1 MQSYQIDYING
12 ESFDI
17 HISPRLTI
25 KSLLGKITQKIGI
38 HSRFQILLHT
48 SHANPLTNNL
58 FLSQFNNNTFTLII
72 KTHLVIQSN
81 RKYDYKIVTRC
92 PKPVIPSIKKTQLV
106 GFINQ
111 NQPVKIIQINQNGFA
126 QLHESEYKRVCD
138 SNKNKLFK
146 VFGGESCNYQP
157 ETEGWIRLD

>member
-12 ESFDI
+12 ESF
-17 HISPRLTI
+17 HIILSPRLTI
-25 KSLLGKITQKIGI
+25 KSLLEKITQKTGI

-48 SHANPLTNNL
+48 SLNNPVAYYL